1 MFRLQSSHGKCFW
14 VWRERNS
21 VSVRR
26 FLKRIKRFLW
36 TVLMDMVADMEHSP
50 VGGCNYVSAFPQFLR
65 NFFAVRQFFF
75 ILDFMF
81 QRSPEILKKSKRFD
95 AESGRYG
102 E

>member
-1 MFRLQSSHGKCFW
+1 MSRLQFSHGKCFW

-36 TVLMDMVADMEHSP
+36 TVLMDVVADMKHSP
-50 VGGCNYVSAFPQFLR
+50 VGGCNYVGAFPQFFR
-65 NFFAVRQFFF
+65 NFFAVRPFFF